1 MSKRQELV
9 EFKCYYF
16 FFQGYDVI
24 FNKFKTTIQ
33 GDFSKVLGLFFFF
46 FFFFF
51 FFSGKHHIQFFA
63 LNFLLQRRAKVNMA
77 TVVLASMK
85 DVIFLS
91 FCFISG
97 TCLLLLAKTS
107 KLLKLLDNMDG
118 SRS

>member
-9 EFKCYYF
+9 EFKCYCF
-16 FFQGYDVI
+16 FPQGYDVI

-46 FFFFF
+46 R
-51 FFSGKHHIQFFA
+51 KAPLQFFA
-63 LNFLLQRRAKVNMA
+63 LNFLLQRRAKVNIA

-91 FCFISG
+91 LCLISG

>member
-1 MSKRQELV
+1 M
-9 EFKCYYF
+9 EFKCYCF
-16 FFQGYDVI
+16 FSQGYDVI

-46 FFFFF
+46 FFP
-51 FFSGKHHIQFFA
+51 GKHHIQFFA

-77 TVVLASMK
+77 TVVLASK
-85 DVIFLS
+85 RDVIFLS
-91 FCFISG
+91 LCLISG

>member
-1 MSKRQELV
+1 MLFLTNSKPP
-9 EFKCYYF
+9 FKVTS
-16 FFQGYDVI
+16 Q
-24 FNKFKTTIQ
+24 K
-33 GDFSKVLGLFFFF
+33 SKA
-46 FFFFF
+46 F

-85 DVIFLS
+85 YVIFLS
-91 FCFISG
+91 LCLISG

>member
-1 MSKRQELV
+1 MLLLFS
-9 EFKCYYF
+9 
-16 FFQGYDVI
+16 QGYDVI
-24 FNKFKTTIQ
+24 FNKFKTNIQ

-46 FFFFF
+46 FFF
-51 FFSGKHHIQFFA
+51 SGKHHIQFYA
-63 LNFLLQRRAKVNMA
+63 LNFLLQRRAKVDMA

-91 FCFISG
+91 LCLISG

>member
-9 EFKCYYF
+9 VQMLLLF
-16 FFQGYDVI
+16 FPQGYDVI

-33 GDFSKVLGLFFFF
+33 GDFSKVLGLFF
-46 FFFFF
+46 
-51 FFSGKHHIQFFA
+51 SGKHHIQFLA

-91 FCFISG
+91 LCLISG

>member
-9 EFKCYYF
+9 VQILLLF
-16 FFQGYDVI
+16 FSQGYDVI

-33 GDFSKVLGLFFFF
+33 GDFSKVLGLFFF
-46 FFFFF
+46 
-51 FFSGKHHIQFFA
+51 SGKHHIQFLA

-91 FCFISG
+91 LCLISG

>member
-1 MSKRQELV
+1 MLLLFS
-9 EFKCYYF
+9 
-16 FFQGYDVI
+16 QGYDVI
-24 FNKFKTTIQ
+24 FKKFKTTIQ

-46 FFFFF
+46 R
-51 FFSGKHHIQFFA
+51 KAPLQFFA
-63 LNFLLQRRAKVNMA
+63 LNFLLQRRAKVNIA

-91 FCFISG
+91 LCLISG

>member
-9 EFKCYYF
+9 VQMLLLF
-16 FFQGYDVI
+16 FSQGYDVI

-33 GDFSKVLGLFFFF
+33 GDFSKVLGLFF
-46 FFFFF
+46 
-51 FFSGKHHIQFFA
+51 SGKHHIQFLA

-91 FCFISG
+91 LCLISG
-97 TCLLLLAKTS
+97 TCLLLLAKTL

>member
-9 EFKCYYF
+9 VQMLLLF
-16 FFQGYDVI
+16 FFKGYDVI

-33 GDFSKVLGLFFFF
+33 GDFSKVLGL
-46 FFFFF
+46 

-77 TVVLASMK
+77 TVVLASMR

-91 FCFISG
+91 FCLISG

>member
-9 EFKCYYF
+9 EFKCYCF
-16 FFQGYDVI
+16 FPKVMMLFLT
-24 FNKFKTTIQ
+24 NSKPPFKVTSQ
-33 GDFSKVLGLFFFF
+33 KSQAFFFF
-46 FFFFF
+46 S
-51 FFSGKHHIQFFA
+51 SGKHHIQFFA

-77 TVVLASMK
+77 TVVLSSMK

-91 FCFISG
+91 LCLISG